1 MKSGQY
7 LTNKQWFS
15 DGKSLEPTGR
25 TQKVGPVGSW
35 VLDSGN
41 VVAQALAVSMDKP
54 LDWAVGF
61 FFGNTELSLELWNI
75 ISDISG
81 LDDRGKSMRCPECG
95 ANEGRQASGGKDQS
109 TKWKCGKCGHEW
121 DIIVAFFKWIRRAMR
136 KLLGKQESP

>member
-25 TQKVGPVGSW
+25 TQKVRPVGSW
-35 VLDSGN
+35 VLDSDN
-41 VVAQALAVSMDKP
+41 MVAQALAVSMDKP

-61 FFGNTELSLELWNI
+61 FFGSTELSLELWNI

-81 LDDRGKSMRCPECG
+81 FDD
-95 ANEGRQASGGKDQS
+95 
-109 TKWKCGKCGHEW
+109 
-121 DIIVAFFKWIRRAMR
+121 
-136 KLLGKQESP
+136 